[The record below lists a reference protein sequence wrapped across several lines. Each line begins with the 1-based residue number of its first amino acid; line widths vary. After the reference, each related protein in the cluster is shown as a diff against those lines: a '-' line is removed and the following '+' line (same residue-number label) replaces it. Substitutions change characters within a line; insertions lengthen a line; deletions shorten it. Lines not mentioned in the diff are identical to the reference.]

1 MDTLQQDF
9 ERTLLRAGLRQAG
22 GRRGEAALRLGIGR
36 NTLTRKCKEL
46 GLDEPETDQPLE
58 D

>member
-1 MDTLQQDF
+1 M
-9 ERTLLRAGLRQAG
+9 EQAG

-36 NTLTRKCKEL
+36 NTLTRKSKEL
-46 GLDEPETDQPLE
+46 GMDPETGPALE